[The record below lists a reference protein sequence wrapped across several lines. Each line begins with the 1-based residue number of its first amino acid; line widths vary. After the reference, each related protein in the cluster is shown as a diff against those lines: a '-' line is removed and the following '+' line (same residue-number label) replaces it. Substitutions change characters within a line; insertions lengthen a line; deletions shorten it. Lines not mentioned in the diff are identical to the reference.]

1 MLGANRFSRS
11 TSSLKRPASGNSAR
25 SVTLQEPVN
34 FSKSSIASGL
44 NLTGGFTGTGNDC
57 LRDIDFNDDDT
68 VTYVSSTTMREIF
81 PELETIPVRDNPGE
95 NMQAF
100 YDSPVISLKT
110 PRKNLFADNDIMM
123 SSPRSSILSNPM
135 RRSRSLS
142 KLNGSFTSQDFSPP
156 PVVSPF
162 HKPLDRSIRHL
173 KDNLEDSENRRAVL
187 MHKLKE
193 AQDTLELQSNR
204 LGKIENTAKGNTF
217 LVEDLKL
224 KEREYRE
231 KIKDLEK
238 GRDEKDL
245 LKIENIR
252 LREEMQ
258 DRIDKLDFQL
268 RSLQAQHQV
277 VENENQKRISL
288 LDQSSTALSMLE
300 DENSQIKKLM
310 ELRKLT
316 QSMKDENEKLALSWK
331 SVTEEKQ
338 SVSRQLEGAQNKLA
352 DLKTKASSAST
363 EKDKLFQEKLD
374 LNNKFQQLLINKEQ
388 LERAKCELE
397 EQLYHQEGEA
407 ERIKKS
413 MKKKEEEKNKKEEKI
428 YEMDKMKAYTD
439 EVRQLRNDRTTLE
452 NKIHEL
458 ETKLRKANEDIKKS
472 TSRGQQELDTWKDTC
487 DRLTASV
494 SRKEAEIQDLQDKC
508 LDNEDLIA
516 KQQEELRTLKDE
528 CDRLSEQHEDIKKLK
543 DENRKMH
550 QEKAENEQM
559 IKLLETQK
567 EVLAQSTEHQ
577 LAKLHDAEHLTGKV
591 EQLRNDKEQLR
602 ERVLELEKVR
612 DNLIRQKEELL
623 ASSELIYKKP
633 KLEELESKIE
643 ELREANRQLR
653 DINENINERY
663 EALEE
668 ENYHMKQAMGE
679 KDKIKILEKEKD
691 GLEKQ
696 VALINGQLLLVESSK
711 KRLDEVVE
719 DLQYFKSRE
728 R

>member
-1 MLGANRFSRS
+1 M
-11 TSSLKRPASGNSAR
+11 K
-25 SVTLQEPVN
+25 
-34 FSKSSIASGL
+34 
-44 NLTGGFTGTGNDC
+44 
-57 LRDIDFNDDDT
+57 
-68 VTYVSSTTMREIF
+68 
-81 PELETIPVRDNPGE
+81 
-95 NMQAF
+95 AF
-100 YDSPVISLKT
+100 YDRAVEQIGSLESAKKAST
-110 PRKNLFADNDIMM
+110 QQQDWIQQENSRLKNEVD
-123 SSPRSSILSNPM
+123 R
-135 RRSRSLS
+135 LS
-142 KLNGSFTSQDFSPP
+142 KMADS
-156 PVVSPF
+156 
-162 HKPLDRSIRHL
+162 RHREL
-173 KDNLEDSENRRAVL
+173 K
-187 MHKLKE
+187 K
-193 AQDTLELQSNR
+193 
-204 LGKIENTAKGNTF
+204 
-217 LVEDLKL
+217 
-224 KEREYRE
+224 
-231 KIKDLEK
+231 
-238 GRDEKDL
+238 
-245 LKIENIR
+245 
-252 LREEMQ
+252 
-258 DRIDKLDFQL
+258 
-268 RSLQAQHQV
+268 
-277 VENENQKRISL
+277 ENE
-288 LDQSSTALSMLE
+288 
-300 DENSQIKKLM
+300 
-310 ELRKLT
+310 
-316 QSMKDENEKLALSWK
+316 
-331 SVTEEKQ
+331 
-338 SVSRQLEGAQNKLA
+338 QLEGNLQNYK
-352 DLKTKASSAST
+352 
-363 EKDKLFQEKLD
+363 
-374 LNNKFQQLLINKEQ
+374 
-388 LERAKCELE
+388 
-397 EQLYHQEGEA
+397 
-407 ERIKKS
+407 
-413 MKKKEEEKNKKEEKI
+413 
-428 YEMDKMKAYTD
+428 D

-494 SRKEAEIQDLQDKC
+494 GRKEAEIQDLQDKC

-668 ENYHMKQAMGE
+668 ENYHMKQAMGGEGQLVPKVEHERLANEKEQLEENLEHLRREYDSLQERHRQYMEDYGPDGEEAQRE
-679 KDKIKILEKEKD
+679 KDKIKMLEKEKD

-719 DLQYFKSRE
+719 DLQVEIVHLRKELEEAEKQPVSGPEMEELQAEVDLLREELTKTQTDKQKQQYLIKSLKEESLDDVGSELHEMRDELQKLMGVIQSKDQAIETLENQLRHSKETVESRE
-728 R
+728 KEMQELQTIMSDIEAKKSINNSQGSTQSFEDDGESRRTDDGKTSERSLSSSDKGNDRLQSLISKYRSHSEGSERKIKPLSLSSSNKMGLVTRGRSFGPAAPKGADGKVPQGS